1 MEDFHKEFQEKNSD
15 VKSRFDIGNAS
26 GKKWISMI
34 NEADIL
40 IMATDIFTDTK
51 KKKIVWCFIEPWT
64 PSTTT
69 TTFCG
74 YGIFN
79 LFSAA

>member
-51 KKKIVWCFIEPWT
+51 VSIPFTSYFLP
-64 PSTTT
+64 
-69 TTFCG
+69 
-74 YGIFN
+74 
-79 LFSAA
+79 FSI